1 MLDFISSKAELLDTN
16 IFELWMS
23 GDNKDVYLSVCYV
36 AELIFDKN
44 DKMRTVDNVSATCL
58 RTCSSQI
65 VDEIF
70 RCTTQSK

>member
-1 MLDFISSKAELLDTN
+1 MLGFISSKAELLDTN

-36 AELIFDKN
+36 AQRIFDKN

-58 RTCSSQI
+58 RTCSMQLTN
-65 VDEIF
+65 
-70 RCTTQSK
+70 CL

>member
-1 MLDFISSKAELLDTN
+1 MIGFISSKAELLDTN

-44 DKMRTVDNVSATCL
+44 DKMRTVDKVSATCL
-58 RTCSSQI
+58 RTCSMQLTN
-65 VDEIF
+65 
-70 RCTTQSK
+70 CL

>member
-1 MLDFISSKAELLDTN
+1 MLDFISSKAELLGTN
-16 IFELWMS
+16 LFELWMS

-58 RTCSSQI
+58 RTCSMQLTNC
-65 VDEIF
+65 
-70 RCTTQSK
+70 R